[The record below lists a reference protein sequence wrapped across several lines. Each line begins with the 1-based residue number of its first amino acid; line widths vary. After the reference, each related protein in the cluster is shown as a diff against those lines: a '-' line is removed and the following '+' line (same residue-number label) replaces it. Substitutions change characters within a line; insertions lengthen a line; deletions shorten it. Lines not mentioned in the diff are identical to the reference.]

1 MTMRPVQ
8 SLGGLSLRQGT
19 AHDASRALPEEWA
32 VALVYNGSTRAVMMA
47 TPADL
52 TDFAIGFSLTE
63 GIATPEQIAEIEVVE
78 HDLGSEVQ
86 MWVGADRAEAL
97 AARAR
102 ASVGPVGCG
111 LCGIDSLE
119 QALRPL
125 PTLPESP
132 LRLTQA
138 DIDAAVNGLRAGQ
151 PLHDQTRAM
160 HAAGFYVPG
169 KGLTH
174 VREDVGR
181 HNALDKLIGAL
192 ARDGVD
198 RSTGAM
204 VITSRVSVD
213 MVQKTV
219 MAGCPALIAVSA
231 PTAHAVRLARDA
243 GLTLIALARGDGA
256 DVFSGSHRITY
267 PPQGNGGHHVI
278 AR

>member
-32 VALVYNGSTRAVMMA
+32 VAFVYNGSTRAVMMA

-63 GIATPEQIAEIEVVE
+63 GIATPEQIAEVEVVE

-102 ASVGPVGCG
+102 ASIGPVGCG

-151 PLHDQTRAM
+151 PMHDQTRAM

-267 PPQGNGGHHVI
+267 PPQGNGGPHVI

>member
-1 MTMRPVQ
+1 MTMRPVL
-8 SLGGLSLRQGT
+8 SLNGTSLRQGT
-19 AHDASRALPEEWA
+19 AHDTSRTLPEEWA

-63 GIATPEQIAEIEVVE
+63 GIATPDQIAEVEVVE

-125 PTLPESP
+125 PTLPDSP

-169 KGLTH
+169 LGLTH

-198 RSTGAM
+198 RRTGAM

-219 MAGCPALIAVSA
+219 MAGCSALIAVSA
-231 PTAHAVRLARDA
+231 PTAHAVRLATDA

-256 DVFSGSHRITY
+256 DVFAGSHRITY
-267 PPQGNGGHHVI
+267 LPQGNGGHHVI

>member
-1 MTMRPVQ
+1 MRAVA
-8 SLGGLSLRQGT
+8 SIKGLSLRQGT
-19 AHDASRALPEEWA
+19 AHDASRTLPEEWA

-52 TDFAIGFSLTE
+52 HDFAVGFSLTE
-63 GIATPEQIAEIEVVE
+63 GIASPDQIADLEVVE
-78 HDLGSEVQ
+78 HALGSEVQ
-86 MWVGADRAEAL
+86 MWVGTDRAEAL

-125 PTLPESP
+125 PGLPPSTLT
-132 LRLTQA
+132 LTQA
-138 DIDAAVNGLRAGQ
+138 DIDAATNGLRAGQ

-169 KGLTH
+169 QGLTH

-219 MAGCPALIAVSA
+219 VAGCPALIAASA
-231 PTAHAVRLARDA
+231 PTAHAVRLAQDA
-243 GLTLIALARGDGA
+243 NLTLIALARGDGA
-256 DVFSGSHRITY
+256 DVFAGSARIKTA
-267 PPQGNGGHHVI
+267 PKGNGESTHV
-278 AR
+278 A

>member
-1 MTMRPVQ
+1 MRAAVSTP
-8 SLGGLSLRQGT
+8 SLSLRNGA
-19 AHDASRALPEEWA
+19 AHDTSRALPEEWA

-52 TDFAIGFSLTE
+52 HDFAVGFSLTE
-63 GIATPEQIAEIEVVE
+63 GIATPDQIAEIEVLD
-78 HDLGSEVQ
+78 HDLGAEVQ
-86 MWVGADRAEAL
+86 MWVGNDRAEAL
-97 AARAR
+97 NARAR
-102 ASVGPVGCG
+102 ASIGPVGCG

-125 PTLPESP
+125 PALPPSTLT
-132 LRLTQA
+132 LTPT
-138 DIDAAVNGLRAGQ
+138 DIDAATNGLRAGQ

-169 KGLTH
+169 IGLTH
-174 VREDVGR
+174 IREDVGR

-219 MAGCPALIAVSA
+219 MAGCSALIAVSA
-231 PTAHAVRLARDA
+231 PTAHAVRLAQDA
-243 GLTLIALARGDGA
+243 DLTLIALARGDGA
-256 DVFSGSHRITY
+256 DVFAGTARIT
-267 PPQGNGGHHVI
+267 PPKAKETPHV
-278 AR
+278 A

>member
-1 MTMRPVQ
+1 MRPVQ

>member
-1 MTMRPVQ
+1 MRPVA
-8 SLGGLSLRQGT
+8 SIPGVSLRQGS
-19 AHDASRALPEEWA
+19 AHDASRTLPEEWA

-52 TDFAIGFSLTE
+52 HDFAIGFSLTE
-63 GIATPEQIAEIEVVE
+63 GIATPDQIAELEVVD

-86 MWVGADRAEAL
+86 MWVGDDRAEAL

-102 ASVGPVGCG
+102 ATVGPVGCG

-119 QALRPL
+119 QALRAL
-125 PTLPESP
+125 PALPPSALTLTPD
-132 LRLTQA
+132 
-138 DIDAAVNGLRAGQ
+138 DIDKAVLGMRAGQ

-160 HAAGFYVPG
+160 HAAGFYVPER
-169 KGLTH
+169 GLTH

-192 ARDGVD
+192 ARDGID
-198 RSTGAM
+198 RTTGAM

-231 PTAHAVRLARDA
+231 PTAHAVRLATDA
-243 GLTLIALARGDGA
+243 GLTLVALARGDEA
-256 DVFSGSHRITY
+256 DVFSGANRIKTA
-267 PPQGNGGHHVI
+267 PKGNGETTHV
-278 AR
+278 A

>member
-1 MTMRPVQ
+1 MRPVV
-8 SLGGLSLRQGT
+8 SCSGLSLRQGS
-19 AHDASRALPEEWA
+19 AHDANRTLPEEWA
-32 VALVYNGSTRAVMMA
+32 VALVYNGTTRAVMMA

-52 TDFAIGFSLTE
+52 IDFGIGFSLTE
-63 GIATPEQIAEIEVVE
+63 GIARPDQIAEIEVVE
-78 HDLGSEVQ
+78 HPLGSEVRL
-86 MWVGADRAEAL
+86 WVGDDRAAAL

-102 ASVGPVGCG
+102 ASIGPVGCG

-125 PTLPESP
+125 PALPNSG
-132 LRLTQA
+132 LHLTVQ
-138 DIDAAVNGLRAGQ
+138 DIDMAMQGMRAGQ

-169 KGLTH
+169 RGLTH

-213 MVQKTV
+213 MVQKAV
-219 MAGCPALIAVSA
+219 MAGCPALIAASA
-231 PTAHAVRLARDA
+231 PTAHAVRMATDA

-256 DVFSGSHRITY
+256 DVFSGTARIKTT
-267 PPQGNGGHHVI
+267 PQGNGDKSNV
-278 AR
+278 A

>member
-1 MTMRPVQ
+1 MRPVQ
-8 SLGGLSLRQGT
+8 SLPGLSLRQGA
-19 AHDASRALPEEWA
+19 AHDASRTLPEEWA
-32 VALVYNGSTRAVMMA
+32 VALVYNGATRAVMMA

-63 GIATPEQIAEIEVVE
+63 GIATPDQIAEIEVIS
-78 HDLGSEVQ
+78 HNLGAEVQ
-86 MWVGADRAEAL
+86 MWVGDDRAEAL

-119 QALRPL
+119 QALRAL
-125 PTLPESP
+125 PPVPPSHLTLTP
-132 LRLTQA
+132 A
-138 DIDAAVNGLRAGQ
+138 DIDRAVQDLRAKQ

-160 HAAGFYVPG
+160 HAAGFFVPG
-169 KGLTH
+169 QGLTR

-192 ARDGVD
+192 CRDGVD
-198 RSTGAM
+198 RTTGAM

-231 PTAHAVRLARDA
+231 PTAHAVRLAQGA
-243 GLTLIALARGDGA
+243 GLTLVALARGDGA
-256 DVFSGSHRITY
+256 DVFSGASRIVTA
-267 PPQGNGGHHVI
+267 PKGNGETTHV
-278 AR
+278 A

>member
-1 MTMRPVQ
+1 MTMRPVR
-8 SLGGLSLRQGT
+8 SLGGTSLRQGT
-19 AHDASRALPEEWA
+19 AHDASRTLPEEWA

-52 TDFAIGFSLTE
+52 TDFAIGFSVTE
-63 GIATPEQIAEIEVVE
+63 GIATPDQIAEIEVVE

-86 MWVGADRAEAL
+86 MWVGADRAKAL

-125 PTLPESP
+125 PALPESP
-132 LRLTQA
+132 LHLTQA

-169 KGLTH
+169 HGLTH
-174 VREDVGR
+174 TREDVGR

-231 PTAHAVRLARDA
+231 PTAHAVRLATDA

-256 DVFSGSHRITY
+256 DVFAGSHRITY
-267 PPQGNGGHHVI
+267 PPQGNGGPHVI

>member
-1 MTMRPVQ
+1 MIMRPVV
-8 SLGGLSLRQGT
+8 SLSGTSLRQGT
-19 AHDASRALPEEWA
+19 AHDASRTLPEEWA

-52 TDFAIGFSLTE
+52 LDFGIGFSLTE
-63 GIATPEQIAEIEVVE
+63 GIATPDQISEIEVVE
-78 HDLGSEVQ
+78 HDLGTEVR
-86 MWVGADRAEAL
+86 MWVEEDRAEAM

-102 ASVGPVGCG
+102 ATVGPVGCG
-111 LCGIDSLE
+111 LRGIDSLE
-119 QALRPL
+119 QALRAL
-125 PTLPESP
+125 PALPQSA
-132 LRLTQA
+132 LILTPQ
-138 DIDAAVNGLRAGQ
+138 DIDVAVSGLRAAQ

-169 KGLTH
+169 RGLTH

-198 RSTGAM
+198 RSIGAM

-231 PTAHAVRLARDA
+231 PTAHAVRMADQA
-243 GLTLIALARGDGA
+243 GLTLVALARGDGA
-256 DVFSGSHRITY
+256 DVFSGAGRIVTE
-267 PPQGNGGHHVI
+267 PEGNGGTTHVV
-278 AR
+278 A

>member
-1 MTMRPVQ
+1 MRPVA
-8 SLGGLSLRQGT
+8 SMTGISLRQGT
-19 AHDASRALPEEWA
+19 ARDASRTLPEEWA

-52 TDFAIGFSLTE
+52 QDFAVGFSLTE
-63 GIATPEQIAEIEVVE
+63 GIALPSQIAEIDVVE

-86 MWVGADRAEAL
+86 MWVGDDRAEAL

-125 PTLPESP
+125 PALPVSP
-132 LRLTQA
+132 LTLAPA
-138 DIDAAVNGLRAGQ
+138 DIDAAVVGLRAGQ
-151 PLHDQTRAM
+151 PMHDQTRAM

-169 KGLTH
+169 LGLTH

-192 ARDGVD
+192 AREGID

-219 MAGCPALIAVSA
+219 MAGCPALIAASA
-231 PTAHAVRLARDA
+231 PTAHAVRLALA
-243 GLTLIALARGDGA
+243 SNLTLVALARGDGA
-256 DVFSGSHRITY
+256 DIFSGAARIT
-267 PPQGNGGHHVI
+267 PAPTGNGETTHV
-278 AR
+278 A

>member
-1 MTMRPVQ
+1 MTMRPVL
-8 SLGGLSLRQGT
+8 SLNGTSLRQGT
-19 AHDASRALPEEWA
+19 AHDTSRTLPEEWA

-63 GIATPEQIAEIEVVE
+63 GIATPDQIAEVEVVE

-125 PTLPESP
+125 PTLPDSP

-169 KGLTH
+169 LGLTH

-219 MAGCPALIAVSA
+219 MAGCPALIAFSA
-231 PTAHAVRLARDA
+231 PTAHAVRLAQHA
-243 GLTLIALARGDGA
+243 GLTLVALARGDGA
-256 DVFSGSHRITY
+256 DIFSGAGRIDT
-267 PPQGNGGHHVI
+267 PPQGNGGTTHVV
-278 AR
+278 A

>member
-1 MTMRPVQ
+1 MIMRPVQ
-8 SLGGLSLRQGT
+8 SLGGVSLRQGA
-19 AHDASRALPEEWA
+19 AHDTSRALPEEWA
-32 VALVYNGSTRAVMMA
+32 VALVYNGATRAVMMA

-52 TDFAIGFSLTE
+52 LDFGIGFSLTE
-63 GIATPEQIAEIEVVE
+63 GIATPSQITEIEVVE
-78 HDLGSEVQ
+78 HDLGSEVR
-86 MWVGADRAEAL
+86 MWVGEDRAAAM

-119 QALRPL
+119 QALRSL
-125 PTLPESP
+125 PALPETTLTLSP
-132 LRLTQA
+132 A
-138 DIDAAVNGLRAGQ
+138 DIDAAVNGMRTGQ

-169 KGLTH
+169 LGLTH

-231 PTAHAVRLARDA
+231 PTAHAVRLAQHS
-243 GLTLIALARGDGA
+243 GLTLAALARGDGA
-256 DVFSGSHRITY
+256 DIFSGADRIDT
-267 PPQGNGGHHVI
+267 PPQGNGGTTHVV
-278 AR
+278 A